1 MRRILLVGIG
11 LLCLC
16 ANQARASNCTTTL
29 TVLDGVGAGSPQTL
43 VTTTTGSDQSYCFDG
58 LPLAP
63 TVSTTYTATKVL
75 QASAAVIK
83 SLSITSTSASAFV
96 MVFNAT
102 SAPADGAVTPAKCFQ
117 FNGPNTVAVD
127 WGLHPLKLATGAT
140 VVISTGADCLT
151 KTTGVATA
159 FFDAQVQ

>member
-1 MRRILLVGIG
+1 MRKILLFG
-11 LLCLC
+11 LAIAGLFG
-16 ANQARASNCTTTL
+16 AQARATTCNTSL
-29 TVLDGVGAGSPQTL
+29 AVVDGGSANQTI
-43 VTTTTGSDQSYCFDG
+43 TTTTNGGGDENYCYDSY
-58 LPLAP
+58 PVAP

-75 QASAAVIK
+75 QASAAVLK
-83 SLSITSTSASAFV
+83 GLSVTSTSASAFV

-117 FNGPNTVAVD
+117 FNGPNTVAVS
-127 WGLHPLKLATGAT
+127 WGLAPLKLSTGAT